1 MTAASVAAGIG
12 RSALKGVGEARP
24 VWGVELV
31 VDGGLTDSANWTDN
45 ANFPVANNVAT
56 KIPGALGL
64 LDQAIAFVAGAKYRT
79 QFTLVS
85 RVAGSVTP
93 QLTGGSTVGGT
104 ARTSPAIYVQPLVA
118 VTGNNNLRF
127 TSASA
132 GDLVIDNISVR
143 RIA

>member
-1 MTAASVAAGIG
+1 MCSGMAS
-12 RSALKGVGEARP
+12 SASRGMAEARP

-31 VDGGLTDSANWTDN
+31 VDGALTDSANWTDN
-45 ANFPVANNVAT
+45 ANFPVASGVAT
-56 KIPGALGL
+56 KVPGALGL

-93 QLTGGSTVGGT
+93 QLTGGTTVGGT
-104 ARTSPAIYVQPLVA
+104 ARTTAAVYVQALVA

>member
-1 MTAASVAAGIG
+1 MCSGMAS
-12 RSALKGVGEARP
+12 SASRGMAEARP

-45 ANFPVANNVAT
+45 ANFPVASGVAT
-56 KIPGALGL
+56 KVPGALGL

-93 QLTGGSTVGGT
+93 QLTGGTTVGGT
-104 ARTSPAIYVQPLVA
+104 ARTTAAVYVQALVA